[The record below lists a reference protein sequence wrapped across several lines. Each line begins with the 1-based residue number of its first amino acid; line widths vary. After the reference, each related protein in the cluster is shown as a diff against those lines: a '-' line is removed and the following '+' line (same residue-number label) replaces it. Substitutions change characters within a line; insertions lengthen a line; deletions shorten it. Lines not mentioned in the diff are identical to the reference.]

1 MREKPTKLKLYLL
14 RYRGNVP
21 GEIVSTRLAGRFYAY
36 RSRFLVGPLAQ
47 CLGAF
52 GFYSNVTKHAGFR
65 SESCGIG
72 SLSEVLEVPTMMTTI
87 VTARAA
93 MPGFGVDIPPYI
105 LSGISSVFQSNEKR
119 SCANAVSASKQASKP
134 LLNKGLLLSDR
145 NDFGRLSSHFCVSM
159 TTGSRRYGNDTS
171 FFAAKSKF
179 WIVAA
184 LFCPKTE
191 TKQMQCNRTGGINNG

>member
-72 SLSEVLEVPTMMTTI
+72 SLSKIDGVSDHEYNSDDS
-87 VTARAA
+87 
-93 MPGFGVDIPPYI
+93 FGD
-105 LSGISSVFQSNEKR
+105 
-119 SCANAVSASKQASKP
+119 ANQ
-134 LLNKGLLLSDR
+134 R
-145 NDFGRLSSHFCVSM
+145 H
-159 TTGSRRYGNDTS
+159 
-171 FFAAKSKF
+171 
-179 WIVAA
+179 
-184 LFCPKTE
+184 
-191 TKQMQCNRTGGINNG
+191 